1 MALPSFIFDPTKGE
15 TPQTLARKRAIS
27 DAIMRGTRFG
37 SAQNVGEG
45 IGQLFTGIGVGL
57 NNRRLNAAEQTGL
70 AGANDLQTKFANWI
84 SGRNTFPD
92 APSSTSADATGDV
105 ASNRVAQAFGDSTQS
120 AHASEHERD
129 PSIAGLQIKG
139 GIESTAKAL
148 GIDPVD
154 LATAISYET
163 GGTFDPTKT
172 GPTTKWGQHRGF
184 IQFGEPQAKQYGVDW
199 SNPIASQLGPDG
211 AVAKYLRDTGVKPGM
226 GMLDIYSAINAG
238 GVGRYGASD
247 AAAGG
252 APGTVADKVN
262 SQMAGHRAKALAMFG
277 GGGQPAASAAPVQVA
292 SLDPSAGM
300 PSAIPPVPE
309 EYARTGLSQ
318 AAWERMNAPNGAVPP
333 VQPAPTPGPA
343 NVPVTGGKGDRVSMA
358 QTAAVSMQPGPIPN
372 ANPVQAAFIDRM
384 TNPQSMTGGSPMP
397 LQGMPQPAPKQ
408 VAQAEPDLSRVPVTA
423 GGTAGARQAGDAPPV
438 DMGLLMQV
446 MSNPFV
452 DENTKAFA
460 ANMIEQQMKSQDPS
474 NQLDMEY
481 RRAQIAKMQREAAGL
496 GKDATVQSSVVL
508 DDGTS
513 VLVMNDGK
521 RRVLGP
527 TGDELSG
534 QSAADAIRAARQY
547 TVDNQRDIYSGRRAG
562 TLNAD
567 IELGA
572 DAEAQK
578 ASGRASGKG
587 EGEAQVAYKSML
599 SKMPGLEKVVGELSG
614 LADEATYTTTGQ
626 WVDWGRKELGMEPR
640 DAAVARTKYV
650 SMVDNQILPLLRD
663 TFGAQF
669 TVQEGESLRATLGD
683 PNKTP
688 TEKKQVLE
696 AFIEQKRRDVE
707 ALAVQAGGSP
717 AAPSGDNWQDVGG
730 VKIRRK
736 Q

>member
-1 MALPSFIFDPTKGE
+1 MAIFQQGLFQIDAKD
-15 TPQTLARKRAIS
+15 TPQSIARKRAIV
-27 DAIMRGTRFG
+27 AQIMG
-37 SAQNVGEG
+37 SNSAPKTIGEG
-45 IGQLFTGIGVGL
+45 LNALGDGIVANVL
-57 NNRRLNAAEQTGL
+57 NRRADAAEQTGL

-92 APSSTSADATGDV
+92 APSSGSVDATGDV
-105 ASNRVAQAFGDSTQS
+105 ASSRVAQAFGDSALPQS
-120 AHASEHERD
+120 FLSAVDSAEGGGDYDTLYGFAQRDGKPFAGTRVSNMSVKDAIAFAD
-129 PSIAGLQIKG
+129 PSGPYAQSVKGQIG
-139 GIESTAKAL
+139 RVATPMGRHQIVGTTLRNAVGEM
-148 GIDPVD
+148 GIDPSTPFNRQTQDSIAAHLARRRLASETTMDGKVAALRSEWHGFNNVPTAQMRQIVTD
-154 LATAISYET
+154 LE
-163 GGTFDPTKT
+163 
-172 GPTTKWGQHRGF
+172 
-184 IQFGEPQAKQYGVDW
+184 
-199 SNPIASQLGPDG
+199 
-211 AVAKYLRDTGVKPGM
+211 
-226 GMLDIYSAINAG
+226 AG
-238 GVGRYGASD
+238 GS
-247 AAAGG
+247 
-252 APGTVADKVN
+252 P
-262 SQMAGHRAKALAMFG
+262 
-277 GGGQPAASAAPVQVA
+277 SAAPVQVA

-343 NVPVTGGKGDRVSMA
+343 NVPVASGKGDRVSMA
-358 QTAAVSMQPGPIPN
+358 QTAAVPMQPGPIPN

-408 VAQAEPDLSRVPVTA
+408 VAQAEPDLSRVPVMA

-474 NQLDMEY
+474 NQLDMDY

-527 TGDELSG
+527 TGEELSG

-547 TVDNQRDIYSGRRAG
+547 GVDNQKDIYSGRRAG
-562 TLNAD
+562 TLGAD

-640 DAAVARTKYV
+640 DAAVARTKYT

-683 PNKTP
+683 PDKTP

>member
-1 MALPSFIFDPTKGE
+1 MAIFQQGLFQIDAKD
-15 TPQTLARKRAIS
+15 TPQSIARKRAIV
-27 DAIMRGTRFG
+27 AQIMG
-37 SAQNVGEG
+37 SSSAPKTIGEG
-45 IGQLFTGIGVGL
+45 LNALGDGIVANVL
-57 NNRRLNAAEQTGL
+57 NRRADAAEQTGL

-92 APSSTSADATGDV
+92 APSSASADATGDV
-105 ASNRVAQAFGDSTQS
+105 ASSRVAQAFGDSGDPNEYRN
-120 AHASEHERD
+120 AIAS
-129 PSIAGLQIKG
+129 
-139 GIESTAKAL
+139 IESDGSGGYSAVGPTHKKLGRAL
-148 GIDPVD
+148 GRYQVMEANIGPWSKAALGREVTPDEFMANP
-154 LATAISYET
+154 AIQDAIFDHRFGSYV
-163 GGTFDPTKT
+163 
-172 GPTTKWGQHRGF
+172 
-184 IQFGEPQAKQYGVDW
+184 KQYG
-199 SNPIASQLGPDG
+199 NPQDAASAWFTGMPRSGGANRRDVLGTSG
-211 AVAKYLRDTGVKPGM
+211 SQYVAKFD
-226 GMLDIYSAINAG
+226 
-238 GVGRYGASD
+238 
-247 AAAGG
+247 
-252 APGTVADKVN
+252 
-262 SQMAGHRAKALAMFG
+262 RALG
-277 GGGQPAASAAPVQVA
+277 SPSAAPVQVA
-292 SLDPSAGM
+292 SLDPSAGL

-318 AAWERMNAPNGAVPP
+318 AAWERMNAPNGAVPAP
-333 VQPAPTPGPA
+333 PPAPAPVPSPGPA
-343 NVPVTGGKGDRVSMA
+343 NVPVASGKGDRVSMA
-358 QTAAVSMQPGPIPN
+358 QTAAVPMQPGPIPN

-384 TNPQSMTGGSPMP
+384 TNPQSMTGGAPMP
-397 LQGMPQPAPKQ
+397 LQGVPQQ

-423 GGTAGARQAGDAPPV
+423 GGTAGVRQAGDAPPV
-438 DMGLLMQV
+438 DMRLLMDV

-460 ANMIEQQMKSQDPS
+460 ANMIEQQMKSQDPA

-481 RRAQIAKMQREAAGL
+481 RKAQIAKMQREAAGL

-527 TGDELSG
+527 TGEELSG

-547 TVDNQRDIYSGRRAG
+547 GVANQKDIFSGRRAG

-578 ASGRASGKG
+578 AAGRASGKG

-640 DAAVARTKYV
+640 DAAVARTAYIAK
-650 SMVDNQILPLLRD
+650 VDNQILPLLRD
-663 TFGAQF
+663 TFGAAF
-669 TVQEGESLRATLGD
+669 TVQEGESLRSTLGD